1 MEFDRDRLAKLAGI
15 RGDEAPTQGAQ
26 PVRTSESGIIREGRT
41 APRSSESADVS
52 RLREIIRAETRS
64 MIAEARA
71 QRSAAES
78 GDLQL
83 IQGRRSLRE
92 AAAMGFYGPGFG
104 GKSFVLSGPM
114 TSASRF
120 ASLKEVDELE
130 ETDDKNEMDEPD
142 HKNEMDEPDIE
153 D

>member
-26 PVRTSESGIIREGRT
+26 PVMTSASGIIREGRT
-41 APRSSESADVS
+41 ARRPAESADVR

-71 QRSAAES
+71 QRSVAES
-78 GDLQL
+78 GDLQR

-104 GKSFVLSGPM
+104 GKSFILGGPM

-120 ASLKEVDELE
+120 SSLKEVDEMDE
-130 ETDDKNEMDEPD
+130 IDDKNETDEAPV
-142 HKNEMDEPDIE
+142 DED
-153 D
+153 